1 MSKNDK
7 GVFMEHVFSKEFEL
21 RYFEMNKHGM
31 ASPTTIL
38 TLLEETA
45 ADHCYSIGHS
55 LYSLEN
61 QNIGWVLISGSIVM
75 DRYPKYK
82 ETIKIQTWL
91 SKFTLVKGYRENIII
106 DDTDHV
112 IGKAKGIWAFYD
124 IQNRRPVPVFEDIK
138 TKWEIEQKESVEI
151 DISQINPITTGS
163 PEMEFDV
170 YRSDVDSNKHV
181 NNIRYF
187 HWLIESL
194 PDKILDDYLLETISA
209 KFYSEA
215 KYGEKIQVYVEN
227 NLEDKTFMHTMKS
240 NLDNKLLVAAHTK
253 WKELLQK

>member
-1 MSKNDK
+1 MSKNTK
-7 GVFMEHVFSKEFEL
+7 GIIMEHVFSKEFEL
-21 RYFEMNKHGM
+21 RYFEMNKRGM
-31 ASPTTIL
+31 ASPTTVL

-45 ADHCYSIGHS
+45 ADHCYAIGHS

-61 QNIGWVLISGSIVM
+61 QNIGWILISGSITM
-75 DRYPKYK
+75 NRYPKYK

-91 SKFTLVKGYRENIII
+91 SKFSLVKGYRENVII
-106 DDTDHV
+106 DSAGCV

-124 IQNRRPVPVFEDIK
+124 IQKRKPVPVFEDIK
-138 TKWEIEQKESVEI
+138 TKWGIEPDISTEI
-151 DISQINPITTGS
+151 DMDLINPITKDR
-163 PEMEFDV
+163 PETEFDV

-194 PDKILDDYLLETISA
+194 PDEILDEYLLRTINA

-215 KYGEKIQVYVEN
+215 KYGEKIQVYVDSDLEN
-227 NLEDKTFMHTMKS
+227 NTFMHTMKS
-240 NLDNKLLVAAHTK
+240 NFDNKLLVAVHTK
-253 WKELLQK
+253 WKKMMQE